1 MRLLLDSNTFLW
13 WRAGSAKLTERAER
27 MIGDT
32 NNDTAVS
39 VVTLWE
45 IAIKLGIGKLRFL
58 EDFEAVMTEE
68 AFDLLPI
75 SYAHLR
81 TLETLPAHHRDPSD
95 RLLIAQ
101 GLTEG
106 IPIATVIGVSLP
118 TVFRSF
124 GNGDRRY
131 SAART
136 ILSRAVRARS
146 MAPSAARATR

>member
-13 WRAGSAKLTERAER
+13 WRAGSEKLTERAER

-32 NNDTAVS
+32 DNDTAVS

-45 IAIKLGIGKLRFL
+45 IAIKRGIGKLRFL

-81 TLETLPAHHRDPSD
+81 TLETLPMHHRDPFD

-101 GLTEG
+101 ALAEG
-106 IPIATVIGVSLP
+106 IPIAT
-118 TVFRSF
+118 
-124 GNGDRRY
+124 GDRVF
-131 SAART
+131 AAYGVQV
-136 ILSRAVRARS
+136 IW
-146 MAPSAARATR
+146 

>member
-13 WRAGSAKLTERAER
+13 WRAGSEKLTERAER

-45 IAIKLGIGKLRFL
+45 IAIKRGIGKLRFL

-81 TLETLPAHHRDPSD
+81 TLETVPMHHRDPFD

-101 GLTEG
+101 ALAEG
-106 IPIATVIGVSLP
+106 IPIAT
-118 TVFRSF
+118 
-124 GNGDRRY
+124 GDRVF
-131 SAART
+131 AAYGVQV
-136 ILSRAVRARS
+136 IW
-146 MAPSAARATR
+146 

>member
-1 MRLLLDSNTFLW
+1 
-13 WRAGSAKLTERAER
+13 

-45 IAIKLGIGKLRFL
+45 IAIKRGIGKLRFL

-81 TLETLPAHHRDPSD
+81 ALETLPMHHRDPFD

-101 GLTEG
+101 ALAAG
-106 IPIATVIGVSLP
+106 IPIAT
-118 TVFRSF
+118 
-124 GNGDRRY
+124 GDRVF
-131 SAART
+131 AAYGVQV
-136 ILSRAVRARS
+136 IW
-146 MAPSAARATR
+146 

>member
-13 WRAGSAKLTERAER
+13 WRAGSEKLTERAER

-32 NNDTAVS
+32 DNDTAVS

-45 IAIKLGIGKLRFL
+45 IAIKRGIGKLRFL

-81 TLETLPAHHRDPSD
+81 TLETVPMHHRDPFD

-101 GLTEG
+101 ALAEG
-106 IPIATVIGVSLP
+106 IPIAT
-118 TVFRSF
+118 
-124 GNGDRRY
+124 GDRVF
-131 SAART
+131 AAYGVQV
-136 ILSRAVRARS
+136 IW
-146 MAPSAARATR
+146 